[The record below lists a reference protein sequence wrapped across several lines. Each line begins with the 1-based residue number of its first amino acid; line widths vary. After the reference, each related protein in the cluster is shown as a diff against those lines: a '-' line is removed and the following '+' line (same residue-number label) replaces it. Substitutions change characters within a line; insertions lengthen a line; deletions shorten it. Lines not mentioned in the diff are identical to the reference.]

1 VSASGKSS
9 NRLREKRRAARGG
22 GGNGPYA
29 AEGRREWRAERERQ
43 ESDPKETP

>member
-1 VSASGKSS
+1 MSASGKSS

-29 AEGRREWRAERERQ
+29 AEGRREWRAKQDRHET
-43 ESDPKETP
+43 DPKETP